1 MDRSVLLIS
10 TYNAVRKPWNGVP
23 FEFYNI
29 ISQIENAT
37 IVAPPAT
44 GPDPATASSP
54 SGILKFAA
62 QGLAGQARRAM
73 GKGFAPQMAQAGLDA
88 EYDLCLFMCQFTREL
103 TNIDQVR
110 DWRARSKFAV
120 AFVLETWSSQF
131 EKRKA
136 DLRILDQF
144 DHVFVLNASS
154 APELKRY
161 TSTPV
166 SFLPTAADSLAAIAP
181 AGETVPMLPDRVIDF
196 FSMGRRRAEVHDLL
210 MEKSRTE
217 GAFYI
222 HDIWTGILA
231 RDWAE
236 ARAGNADMVRRSRY
250 YIAWDPVAVSPTKDE
265 IIGNERAISTRY
277 FEGSA
282 GGAVLL
288 GSRPTCPEF
297 DALFDWPDAVVEI
310 APEGT
315 DLHEV
320 LGRFEADPERV
331 RAVREANITNALRR
345 HDWAFRW
352 EEILG
357 TAGLAPSE
365 AHVKRVDKMAH
376 LADQIR
382 IVSDRPSTYRV
393 AAGE

>member
-23 FEFYNI
+23 FEFYNV
-29 ISQIENAT
+29 ISQIENTT
-37 IVAPPAT
+37 IVAPPAA
-44 GPDPATASSP
+44 GLDPAALSSP
-54 SGILKFAA
+54 TGILQYAA

-73 GKGFAPQMAQAGLDA
+73 GRGFAPQMSMAELDA
-88 EYDLCLFMCQFTREL
+88 DYDLCLFMCQFSREL

-110 DWRARSKFAV
+110 NWRARSKFAV

-131 EKRKA
+131 EKRRA

-154 APELKRY
+154 ISELKRY

-166 SFLPTAADSLAAIAP
+166 SFLPTAADSLAAISP
-181 AGETVPMLPDRVIDF
+181 SSETVLALPDRVIDF

-210 MEKSRTE
+210 LEKSRTD
-217 GAFYI
+217 GSFYVY
-222 HDIWTGILA
+222 DIWTNILA

-236 ARAGNADMVRRSRY
+236 ARTGNADMVRRSRY
-250 YIAWDPVAVSPTKDE
+250 YIAWDPVAVSPAKDD
-265 IIGNERAISTRY
+265 IIGKERAISTRY

-282 GGAVLL
+282 GGAILL
-288 GSRPTCPEF
+288 GSRPSCAEF
-297 DALFDWPDAVVEI
+297 DDLFDWPDAVVEI
-310 APEGT
+310 SPDGKGFHA
-315 DLHEV
+315 V
-320 LGRFEADPERV
+320 LAAFEADPDRV
-331 RAVREANITNALRR
+331 RAAQEANITNALRR
-345 HDWAFRW
+345 HDWSFRW
-352 EEILG
+352 KEILG

-365 AHVKRVDKMAH
+365 AHVKRVEKMAL

-382 IVSDRPSTYRV
+382 IVSDRPSTYTV
-393 AAGE
+393 TTG

>member
-1 MDRSVLLIS
+1 MDRRVLLIS

-23 FEFYNI
+23 FEFYDV
-29 ISQIENAT
+29 ISRIENAT
-37 IVAPPAT
+37 IVAPPAA
-44 GPDPATASSP
+44 GLDPAAASSP
-54 SGILKFAA
+54 AGLLRYAA
-62 QGLAGQARRAM
+62 QGLGGHARRAM
-73 GKGFAPQMAQAGLDA
+73 GKGFAPQMAEAALDA
-88 EYDLCLFMCQFTREL
+88 DYDLCLFMCQFSREL
-103 TNIDQVR
+103 TNIEQVR
-110 DWRARSKFAV
+110 NWRARSKFAV

-131 EKRKA
+131 GKRRA

-154 APELKRY
+154 IPELTRH

-166 SFLPTAADSLAAIAP
+166 SFLPTAADSLGAIAP
-181 AGETVPMLPDRVIDF
+181 TGVPALPERAIDF

-210 MEKSRTE
+210 MAKSRTE

-222 HDIWTGILA
+222 HDIWTNILA

-236 ARAGNADMVRRSRY
+236 ARAGNADMVRRARY
-250 YIAWDPVAVSPTKDE
+250 YIAWDPVAVSPAKDE
-265 IIGNERAISTRY
+265 IIGRERAISTRY

-282 GGAVLL
+282 GGAILL
-288 GSRPTCPEF
+288 GSRPDCPEF
-297 DALFDWPDAVVEI
+297 DELFDWPDAVLEI

-320 LGRFEADPERV
+320 LADFEADPDRV
-331 RAVREANITNALRR
+331 RAARLANITHALRR

-352 EEILG
+352 QTILE

-365 AHVKRVDKMAH
+365 AHVKRVGKMAG
-376 LADQIR
+376 LADQIG
-382 IVSDRPSTYRV
+382 IVSDRPSTYTL
-393 AAGE
+393 AAD